1 MGARTSSEMLRAQEL
16 LRQGLSAY
24 AAAKQSGI
32 SEGAISKSKVCQQI
46 IAERKAQATAP
57 R

>member
-1 MGARTSSEMLRAQEL
+1 MGARTSPEMLHAQEL

-32 SEGAISKSKVCQQI
+32 SQGAISKSKACQAI
-46 IAERKAQATAP
+46 IEQRKAVVS
-57 R
+57 